1 PNVPPSGTDSRVIAV
16 EPAGSTANSA
26 PATTS
31 ASVPSQAANAQ
42 APEDATKFAATEG
55 TGAEQ
60 TTPEAGKTTEAP
72 LPQGATRQ
80 ELAQDILVELKRI
93 GCYFGSIN
101 GNWGARSQLALERF
115 NRHAA
120 LELPLDAPQQASL
133 DALRGWKGPHCPV
146 EKAVPPRFKQRPVV
160 VAPPRREP
168 PPRKAVRA
176 DRPSLLPR
184 KPSSPGH
191 GRKSRGATSSAT
203 YSAPSRRAPG
213 QASKT
218 SAQRSCS

>member
-1 PNVPPSGTDSRVIAV
+1 VIAV

-176 DRPSLLPR
+176 GPPKPPPAQAFQPRPQEQGSDEQRELQR
-184 KPSSPGH
+184 AFPSS
-191 GRKSRGATSSAT
+191 AW
-203 YSAPSRRAPG
+203 PG
-213 QASKT
+213 Q
-218 SAQRSCS
+218 